1 MPDISLP
8 KSLLDTLSAVPGLDV
23 AALEAAHRTA
33 PPVSIRLHPGKGGGR
48 FAELPP
54 VPWCPEGRYL
64 PQRPLFTADPAFH
77 AGAYYVQEAS
87 SMLLHHFWETLLGGR
102 SGLRVLDLC
111 AAPGGKSTLIASLL
125 EPKSLL
131 VSNEVIRSRAGI
143 LEDNMVRW
151 GYTNSWV
158 TSNDPRD
165 FGRMPGYFDALIVDA
180 PCSGSGLFRKDP
192 AALEEWSPQAVQL
205 CAARQQRILA
215 DAWPCLKEGGILI
228 YATCSYSP
236 EEDEA
241 ILDWLDETYS
251 VEACEVPM
259 DAAWNIL
266 RTGAPRS
273 GLPGYRCSPGQ
284 VAGEGFFIAAV
295 RKTEPAANFYYPRYR
310 SASLKK
316 AEYAS
321 RYLLKPGSY
330 SLQEDPRRNAFA
342 IYPWHEP
349 DYQFLKELVYLRK
362 CGVALGMPAQKD
374 WIPEHGLA
382 LSLDLHPGMA
392 RWNMAEDEA
401 LRFLRKDE
409 LNPPEGLGK
418 GWVLASYEGLGLGWM
433 KVLSNR
439 VNNYLPKSW
448 RIRMN
453 LDGLIEDLGGR
464 DEPAEN
470 IQ

>member
-8 KSLLDTLSAVPGLDV
+8 KPLLEAISTVPGLDP
-23 AALEAAHRTA
+23 AALQAAHQEPA
-33 PPVSIRLHPGKGGGR
+33 PVSVRLHPVKGGER
-48 FAELPP
+48 FADLPQ

-77 AGAYYVQEAS
+77 GGAYYVQEAS
-87 SMLLHHFWETLLGGR
+87 SMLLQHFWKTLLGDR
-102 SGLRVLDLC
+102 NGLRVLDLC
-111 AAPGGKSTLIASLL
+111 GAPGGKSSLIAAQLDS
-125 EPKSLL
+125 KSLL

-143 LEDNMVRW
+143 LEENMVRW

-165 FGRMPGYFDALIVDA
+165 FGRMPGYFDVLVVDA

-192 AALEEWSPQAVQL
+192 AALDEWSPQAVQM

-215 DAWPCLKEGGILI
+215 DVWPCLKEGGILI

-241 ILDWLDETYS
+241 ILDWLNETYE

-259 DAAWNIL
+259 DPSWNIL
-266 RTGAPRS
+266 RTEAPQS
-273 GLPGYRCSPGQ
+273 HFPGYRCSPDR
-284 VAGEGFFIAAV
+284 VAGEGFYIAAV
-295 RKTEPAANFYYPRYR
+295 RKAEPATNFYYPRYR
-310 SASLKK
+310 TASLKK
-316 AEYAS
+316 AEEAS
-321 RYLLKPGSY
+321 RNLLRPGLY
-330 SLQEDPRRNAFA
+330 SILEDARRNAFA

-362 CGVALGMPAQKD
+362 CGVKLGMAAQKD
-374 WIPEHGLA
+374 WIPEHDLA
-382 LSLDLHPGMA
+382 LSLDIHPKLP
-392 RWNMAEDEA
+392 RWEMAEDDA

-409 LNPPEGLGK
+409 LQPPEGFGK
-418 GWVLASYEGLGLGWM
+418 GWVLASYQALGLGWT

-453 LDGLIEDLGGR
+453 LDGLIEDLSERNETG
-464 DEPAEN
+464 DD
-470 IQ
+470 I

>member
-1 MPDISLP
+1 VPEISLP
-8 KSLLDTLSAVPGLDV
+8 KALLDSLQPVPGLDI
-23 AALEAAHRTA
+23 AALEAAHREA
-33 PPVSIRLHPGKGGGR
+33 PPVSVRLHPVKGGDR
-48 FAELPP
+48 FKDLPQ
-54 VPWCPEGRYL
+54 VPWCPDARYL

-87 SMLLHHFWETLLGGR
+87 SMLLHHFWNELLGEKT
-102 SGLRVLDLC
+102 GLRVLDLC
-111 AAPGGKSTLIASLL
+111 GAPGGKSTLIASLL
-125 EPKSLL
+125 DSKSLL

-165 FGRMPGYFDALIVDA
+165 FGRMPGYFDAVVVDA
-180 PCSGSGLFRKDP
+180 PCSGSGLFRKDH
-192 AALEEWSPQAVQL
+192 AALDEWSPQAVQL

-215 DAWPCLKEGGILI
+215 DVWPCLKEGGLLI

-236 EEDEA
+236 QEDEA
-241 ILDWLDETYS
+241 ILDWLHETY
-251 VEACEVPM
+251 EAEGCEVAM
-259 DAAWNIL
+259 DTAWNIL
-266 RTGAPRS
+266 RTDAPQS
-273 GLPGYRCSPGQ
+273 GFPGYRCTPDR

-295 RKTEPAANFYYPRYR
+295 RKLETASSFYYPRYR

-316 AEYAS
+316 ADYAS
-321 RYLLKPGSY
+321 KYLLKPGNY

-349 DYQFLKELVYLRK
+349 DYQFLKDLMYLRK
-362 CGVALGMPAQKD
+362 CGVTLGMPAQKD
-374 WIPEHGLA
+374 WIPEHDLA
-382 LSLDLHPGMA
+382 LSLDLHPGMP
-392 RWNMAEDEA
+392 RWNMAEDDA
-401 LRFLRKDE
+401 LRYLRKDE
-409 LNPPEGLGK
+409 LQPPAGIGK
-418 GWVLASYEGLGLGWM
+418 GWVLAAYQGLGLGWT

-453 LDGLIEDLGGR
+453 LDGLIEGIGDREESAEDL
-464 DEPAEN
+464 
-470 IQ
+470 